1 MPEPRLR
8 PTPLAMDTSTETH
21 AFLSSPE
28 AISTALE
35 GEGYIPTPDIA
46 MAVYLGHN
54 LQKPLLIEGPA
65 GVGKTDLARAL
76 SEALT
81 APLIR
86 LQCYEGLD
94 AAKALY
100 EWKYAKQ
107 LLYTQ
112 ILKDKVS
119 DVLGDVSL
127 DGATGQLEQFDDVF
141 FSEGFLEPRALLK
154 AMRQSEH
161 SVLLI
166 DEVDKADEAFEA
178 FLLEVLADYQV
189 TVPELGTITAQVP
202 PVVIL
207 TSNAVRE
214 LSDAL
219 KRRCLHLHIGFP
231 DAAREEAIVAA
242 RVPGIETS
250 LTTQLVS
257 FVQSL
262 RDMDLRKRPSIAET
276 VDWARAL
283 VLLHTDSLDE
293 ALVRSTLNLLLKY
306 ESDMAAAMPEVGKLI
321 RDTAPAS

>member
-1 MPEPRLR
+1 
-8 PTPLAMDTSTETH
+8 MD
-21 AFLSSPE
+21 ANSPNTRADDLLVSPD
-28 AISTALE
+28 AISDALQS
-35 GEGYIPTPDIA
+35 EGYIPTTDIA
-46 MAVYLGHN
+46 MAVYLGHQ
-54 LQKPLLIEGPA
+54 LRKPLLIEGPA

-76 SEALT
+76 SEALS

-94 AAKALY
+94 SAKALY

-119 DVLGDVSL
+119 EVLGDVDL

-141 FSEGFLEPRALLK
+141 FSEAFLEPRALLR
-154 AMRQSEH
+154 AMRQDDV

-189 TVPELGTITAQVP
+189 TVPELGTITARTP
-202 PVVIL
+202 PIVIL

-214 LSDAL
+214 LTDAL

-231 DAAREEAIVAA
+231 EAAREEAIVTA
-242 RVPGIETS
+242 RVPGIETD
-250 LTTQLVS
+250 LTNQLVA

-262 RDMDLRKRPSIAET
+262 RGLDLRKHPSIAET

-283 VLLHTDSLDE
+283 VLLHTNSLDE
-293 ALVRSTLNLLLKY
+293 QTVRSTLNLLLKY
-306 ESDMAAAMPEVGKLI
+306 ESDIAAAAPILGKI
-321 RDTAPAS
+321 VREAAPPARP